1 MLVVQNFCTW
11 EILYTSKI
19 WIATL

>member
-11 EILYTSKI
+11 KILYTSKI